1 MRGIH
6 FPILAVLL
14 ITAVFPLPARSF
26 EYRAVESATVL
37 YDTPSLKG
45 AKLFVIRRDTPV
57 EVIDDNLNAW
67 AKVRDA
73 DGFMAWI
80 EKKYLSSRRTVIV
93 KAAQAVILQKP
104 EAAAPAAFWA
114 ERDVS
119 LDYRETLPGG
129 WIRVRHRDGQEGYA
143 RASEVWGF

>member
-1 MRGIH
+1 L
-6 FPILAVLL
+6 PALAVCLS
-14 ITAVFPLPARSF
+14 LPVRGE
-26 EYRAVESATVL
+26 EYQTVNAATVL
-37 YDTPSLKG
+37 YDTPSLQG
-45 AKLFVIRRDTPV
+45 AKSFILLRDTPV
-57 EVIDDNLNAW
+57 EVVVNRESL

-80 EKKYLSSRRTVIV
+80 EKKYLSPRRTVIV

-104 EAAAPAAFWA
+104 EETAPAAFWA